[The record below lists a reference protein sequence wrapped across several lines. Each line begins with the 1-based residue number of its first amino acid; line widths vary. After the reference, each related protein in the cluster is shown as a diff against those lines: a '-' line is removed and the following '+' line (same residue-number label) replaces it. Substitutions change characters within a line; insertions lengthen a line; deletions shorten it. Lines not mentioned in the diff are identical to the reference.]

1 MKVIIAGSR
10 DLPNGML
17 RLEKAIEKAGFK
29 ITEVV
34 SGNAPGVDRLG
45 EFWAKTWGIPCTVMP
60 ADWDRYPKTAGTLRN
75 TQMADYADA
84 LIAVW
89 DGVSS
94 GTKNMIKQAHDK
106 GLKVYV
112 DAPPKK
118 VYHDDTPLPQN
129 ELSIDIETFSAVDL
143 KKCGVH
149 RYCKDPSFEVMTV
162 QYAFGEGEVSVVDLT
177 VGEELPEDFVKSLYD
192 PTIIKNAFNAAF
204 EITCLSEW
212 LVRGNV
218 LLQPLDPAQWRCTS
232 VRALMHGL
240 PNSLGE
246 VCEVVGMPADLV
258 KDMRG
263 HGLIRRFCMPVKPT
277 KANGRVTRN
286 TWRNDPTGWED
297 FKRYGAQDVVAERE
311 LKRRLL
317 KHDQGQF
324 EWDAWALDLAI
335 NDRGVRVD
343 MDLVDNAIRISDAYR
358 EKLMTEARRLT
369 GLSNPNSVKQLL
381 AWFQEAMEEEQE
393 ELDPWA
399 SEEEYF
405 RIVKLDKK
413 TLPQILQNTQ
423 DETIK
428 RVVRLRQELGRT
440 SVAKYKAIK
449 RAVCV
454 DGRVHG
460 MIQFYGA
467 NRTGRAAGRIVQMQ
481 NLRSNKLKDLA
492 LAREIVRQGHGDL
505 IELFWGD
512 VPDVLSQLIRTAFI
526 PDEGDELTVVDEK
539 AIEARVIA
547 WLANEE
553 WRLEVFKTHG
563 MIYEA
568 SASQM
573 FHIPMEEFLA
583 YDARGEK
590 HPLRQ
595 KGKIAELALGF
606 QGGPN
611 ALISMGALEQGLTEE
626 ELPEIVRLW
635 RAANLGISA
644 FPDWE
649 TGLGGGLWARFGDA
663 ALKAVQNFSSID
675 VDVGPP
681 GLGVKINFTRTKGYL
696 KITLPSG
703 RKLTYVKPRIEIDP
717 VYGRPGVVFEG
728 VNQETKK
735 WGKIRT
741 FGGKIT
747 ENIVQAIARDCLY
760 YVLQKLKTL
769 QLLFHVHDEAVM
781 NSRKGGQDLKLALD
795 VMGREI
801 EWAPGLPLA
810 GDGHVLPFYMKK
822 D

>member
-1 MKVIIAGSR
+1 MRVIIAGSR
-10 DLPNGML
+10 DLPNGMA
-17 RLEKAIEKAGFK
+17 RVEKAIERAGFK

-45 EFWAKTWGIPCTVMP
+45 EFWAKTWNIPCTVMP
-60 ADWDRYPKTAGTLRN
+60 ADWEKHPKTAGTLRN
-75 TQMADYADA
+75 TAMANYADA

-89 DGVSS
+89 DGISP
-94 GTKNMIKQAHDK
+94 GTKNMIRQAREK
-106 GLKVYV
+106 GLKVFV
-112 DAPPKK
+112 DEPPKK
-118 VYHDDTPLPQN
+118 VYHDDTVLPQN

-149 RYCKDPSFEVMTV
+149 RYCMDPSFEVMLF
-162 QYAFGEGEVSVVDLT
+162 QYAYGEDPVTVIDLT
-177 VGEELPEDFVKSLYD
+177 KGERIPDEVVHDLWNPE
-192 PTIIKNAFNAAF
+192 IIKNAFNAAF
-204 EITCLSEW
+204 ETTCLS
-212 LVRGNV
+212 VHFGRQMDV
-218 LLQPLDPAQWRCTS
+218 SQWRCTS

-246 VCEVVGMPADLV
+246 VCEVVGLPPEFI

-263 HGLIRRFCMPVKPT
+263 HGLIRRFCVPCKPT
-277 KANGRVTRN
+277 KANGRRTRT
-286 TWRNDPTGWED
+286 TWKHEPESWEA
-297 FKRYGAQDVVAERE
+297 FKVYAGQDVVSERE

-317 KHDQGQF
+317 KHDQGMF
-324 EWDAWALDLAI
+324 EWNAWALDLAI

-343 MDLVDNAIRISDAYR
+343 MQLVDNAIRISDAYR
-358 EKLMTEARRLT
+358 EKLMTEARQLT

-381 AWFQEAMEEEQE
+381 EWFQQAMEEEQE

-423 DETIK
+423 DETIR

-449 RAVCV
+449 RAVCH

-481 NLRSNKLKDLA
+481 NLRSNKLKDLT
-492 LAREIVRQGHGDL
+492 LARELVRQGHGDL
-505 IELFWGD
+505 IEMFWGD

-553 WRLEVFKTHG
+553 WRLEVFRTHG

-573 FHIPMEEFLA
+573 FRIPMEEFLA
-583 YDARGEK
+583 YDRRGEK

-595 KGKIAELALGF
+595 KGKLAELALGF

-611 ALISMGALEQGLTEE
+611 ALISLGALDQGLTEE

-663 ALKAVQNFSSID
+663 AMKAVQNFSSVD

-681 GLGVKINFTRTKGYL
+681 GCGVKINFTRTKGYL

-760 YVLQKLKTL
+760 YVLQKLKQM

-781 NSRKGGQDLKLALD
+781 NSRKGGQNLETALE
-795 VMGREI
+795 VMGEEI
-801 EWAPGLPLA
+801 PWAPGLPLA
-810 GDGHVLPFYMKK
+810 GDGHVLPFYMKA